1 MTELEHTE
9 TSLLINLSRE
19 GDAAAIEKLVHTHE
33 SRIFR
38 LALSMLD
45 DPAEADEATQET
57 FITAL
62 RRLNTYRGE
71 ASFVTWLYAI
81 GLNVCR
87 GRLRKR
93 RARERLSDLLQGLL
107 RSNAGG
113 ELHPEQAV
121 IEQETDRAVW
131 QALQTLNEKQREV
144 IILRFYHDL
153 KLDDI
158 ARVAGVSERTVRTWL
173 QQAQEQLRVKLK
185 GKLE

>member
-1 MTELEHTE
+1 MTELEHTD

-19 GDAAAIEKLVHTHE
+19 GNAAAIEKLVRTYE

-93 RARERLSDLLQGLL
+93 RARERLTDLLQGLF
-107 RSNAGG
+107 RSNAGS
-113 ELHPEQAV
+113 EPHPEQTV
-121 IEQETDRAVW
+121 IEQP
-131 QALQTLNEKQREV
+131 
-144 IILRFYHDL
+144 I
-153 KLDDI
+153 
-158 ARVAGVSERTVRTWL
+158 GPC
-173 QQAQEQLRVKLK
+173 
-185 GKLE
+185 GKRCKR